1 MFLESSKR
9 IKKKGETIIIDY
21 GEKDMKENK
30 NKNGVNEAMEKINS
44 FIKDILPEDFE
55 INEQISETACNILNI
70 SFALNLESLPL
81 FPIAM
86 YNIAFDELVSAL
98 AKKRKNYSEYAV
110 NVCGYFLIGYTN
122 QYDEDNEKNG
132 NFTPSIE
139 YVNHTSSFE
148 ACSINDTAN
157 SIATVWCA
165 QHMVESHELLMD
177 VAARTIE
184 RVSRMFDVQLGGAE
198 IVFPIFCCTH
208 AAMEEIIKTKLNS
221 YSTNY
226 VSEGGNY
233 QGNIYQINF
242 AGCYRVSA
250 VIPEDENGNPD
261 YANPQIVYEPAVFHK
276 TESKSDEIATS
287 IHE

>member
-1 MFLESSKR
+1 
-9 IKKKGETIIIDY
+9 GETIINDY

-184 RVSRMFDVQLGGAE
+184 RVSKMFDVQLGASV
-198 IVFPIFCCTH
+198 IVFQ
-208 AAMEEIIKTKLNS
+208 L
-221 YSTNY
+221 
-226 VSEGGNY
+226 
-233 QGNIYQINF
+233 
-242 AGCYRVSA
+242 
-250 VIPEDENGNPD
+250 
-261 YANPQIVYEPAVFHK
+261 
-276 TESKSDEIATS
+276 
-287 IHE
+287 

>member
-9 IKKKGETIIIDY
+9 IKKKGETIINDY
-21 GEKDMKENK
+21 GEKVMKENK

-122 QYDEDNEKNG
+122 QYD
-132 NFTPSIE
+132 
-139 YVNHTSSFE
+139 
-148 ACSINDTAN
+148 
-157 SIATVWCA
+157 
-165 QHMVESHELLMD
+165 SHIQWM
-177 VAARTIE
+177 
-184 RVSRMFDVQLGGAE
+184 G
-198 IVFPIFCCTH
+198 
-208 AAMEEIIKTKLNS
+208 
-221 YSTNY
+221 
-226 VSEGGNY
+226 
-233 QGNIYQINF
+233 
-242 AGCYRVSA
+242 
-250 VIPEDENGNPD
+250 
-261 YANPQIVYEPAVFHK
+261 
-276 TESKSDEIATS
+276 
-287 IHE
+287 